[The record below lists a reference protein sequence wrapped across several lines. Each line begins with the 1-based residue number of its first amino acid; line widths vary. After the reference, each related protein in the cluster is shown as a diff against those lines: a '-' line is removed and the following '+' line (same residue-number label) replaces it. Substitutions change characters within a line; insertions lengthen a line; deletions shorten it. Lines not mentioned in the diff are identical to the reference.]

1 MSPHCD
7 ESTYTRY
14 TPEKLAGYS
23 VVSLLVFVL
32 TLFATTVSTCGPLVN
47 SNSGLSTKANTEHVW
62 KEISSKLNCYGPP
75 TRTSVEWQRVWIHFK
90 AKLKKKMPHNRRN
103 ISITGG
109 GPSDEISLSA
119 LKQAAA
125 DFMQMAISVDP
136 PGPTFGAIL
145 PQQPQD
151 TENIAYIEEINT
163 ILEVETEQPQQETV
177 TPLVA
182 VQLPRRKRAQDIR
195 LDLLQQ
201 QTGTQGEVVNKLD
214 KIERKL
220 SRRNDLLKDIRD

>member
-1 MSPHCD
+1 MA
-7 ESTYTRY
+7 E
-14 TPEKLAGYS
+14 GM
-23 VVSLLVFVL
+23 
-32 TLFATTVSTCGPLVN
+32 
-47 SNSGLSTKANTEHVW
+47 
-62 KEISSKLNCYGPP
+62 
-75 TRTSVEWQRVWIHFK
+75 IHFK
-90 AKLKKKMPHNRRN
+90 AKLKKKMAHNRRN

-109 GPSDEISLSA
+109 GPSEEISLSA
-119 LKQAAA
+119 LEQAAA
-125 DFMQMAISVDP
+125 DFLQMGTSVDP
-136 PGPTFGAIL
+136 PGRTFGAIL

-182 VQLPRRKRAQDIR
+182 VQLPRRKRAHDIR

-220 SRRNDLLKDIRD
+220 SRRNDLLKDIRDLKREKLKIFKEAHELKKKNIRCLLKSSI